1 MKQIFALI
9 VSIFITLSTLNFSS
23 VNVDAFKRNLT
34 KNIETSQSAFLQ
46 NQTVVGSEVLIN
58 YNGETVYSK
67 SFGTRTVGGEALK
80 GNELYRLCSMTKPI
94 TAVALL
100 MEYQKGNL
108 DIFKNVSDYLPQFK
122 DMKIEKKDGSL
133 KKNITPI
140 KVYQLVSHTSGLGGI
155 DKVNEMSVYNDMMA
169 DKVPFSYEEVANRLS
184 KCNLGFRPGTDRAY
198 STIGFDVAAR
208 IIEIT
213 SGKKFEDYI
222 KENIFDKLGMVDTTF
237 EPTAEQWK
245 RTVAL
250 TGLSADGKA
259 YDVENKGEYVFA
271 GFPSSFH
278 LAGGSLVSTASDYMK
293 FARML
298 LNDGVGDNGVRI
310 LNKEMVKI
318 MSTPVSDEMRF
329 GIISMM
335 QRWGLGVRVIIGP
348 GKTIPIGSFGWS
360 GAYGSHF
367 WVDKKNNIVGVYM
380 RSSTHD
386 GADVSSIIAQ
396 VEKDVMKALK
406 ES

>member
-1 MKQIFALI
+1 MKQFFALI
-9 VSIFITLSTLNFSS
+9 VSIFITLSKINFST
-23 VNVDAFKRNLT
+23 VNVDSFRKNLA
-34 KNIETSQSAFLQ
+34 KNIDASQNACLQ

-58 YNGETVYSK
+58 YNGETVFSK
-67 SFGTRTVGGEALK
+67 SYGTRTVGGEALK
-80 GNELYRLCSMTKPI
+80 GNELYRLCSMSKPI

-100 MEYQKGNL
+100 IEYQRGHI
-108 DIFKNVSDYLPQFK
+108 DIYKNVTDYLPQLK
-122 DMKIEKKDGSL
+122 DMKIEKADGTL
-133 KKNITPI
+133 KKNYTPI
-140 KVYQLVSHTSGLGGI
+140 KVYQLVSHTSGIGGTG
-155 DKVNEMSVYNDMMA
+155 KKNESSVYADMIA
-169 DKVPFSYEEVANRLS
+169 DGVKFSYEEVVNRVS
-184 KCNLGFRPGTDRAY
+184 KCNLEFTPGSNRSY
-198 STIGFDVAAR
+198 STLGFDVAAR
-208 IIEIT
+208 IIELS
-213 SGKKFEDYI
+213 SGMKFEDYI

-259 YDVENKGEYVFA
+259 FDVENKGEYVFI

-298 LNDGVGDNGVRI
+298 LNDGIGDNGVRI

-329 GIISMM
+329 AMASFM
-335 QRWGLGVRVIIGP
+335 QRWGLGVRVIVGP

-396 VEKDVMKALK
+396 VEKDVMKAFK